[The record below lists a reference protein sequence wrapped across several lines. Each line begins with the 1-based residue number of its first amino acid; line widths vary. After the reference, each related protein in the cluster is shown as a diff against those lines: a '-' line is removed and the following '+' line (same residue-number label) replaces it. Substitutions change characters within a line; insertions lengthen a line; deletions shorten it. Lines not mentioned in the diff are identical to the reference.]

1 MECRATG
8 FVVVK
13 SRGYPIENL
22 RRGEPIGYKKGP
34 GEQEI
39 KARGK
44 WKQEPLK
51 LTAILHLK
59 MDVWN
64 KTFLLDPFGKAYFH
78 KFVGVQRALG

>member
-1 MECRATG
+1 MECRAG

-44 WKQEPLK
+44 WNQEPFR
-51 LTAILHLK
+51 
-59 MDVWN
+59 W
-64 KTFLLDPFGKAYFH
+64 
-78 KFVGVQRALG
+78 GVFF